1 MKGNVMTAKN
11 DAAQPALIDGQAPK
25 VKSITIRPSAELYAR
40 IEEYRWANRVNK
52 IHEVVL
58 TAVEAF
64 LAAESE

>member
-1 MKGNVMTAKN
+1 MKGNVMTASIFL
-11 DAAQPALIDGQAPK
+11 PAPIDEQAPK
-25 VKSITIRPSAELYAR
+25 VKSITIRPTAELYAR

-64 LAAESE
+64 LADGE

>member
-1 MKGNVMTAKN
+1 MKGNVMTASIFL
-11 DAAQPALIDGQAPK
+11 PALIDGQAPK
-25 VKSITIRPSAELYAR
+25 VKSITIRPTAELYAR

-64 LAAESE
+64 LADGE

>member
-11 DAAQPALIDGQAPK
+11 DAAQPALTDGQTPK
-25 VKSITIRPSAELYAR
+25 VKSITIRPTAELYAR
-40 IEEYRWANRVNK
+40 IEEYRWTNRVNK

-64 LAAESE
+64 LADGE

>member
-11 DAAQPALIDGQAPK
+11 DAAQPAHIDGQAPK
-25 VKSITIRPSAELYAR
+25 VKSITIRPTAELYAR
-40 IEEYRWANRVNK
+40 IEEYRWTNRVNK

-64 LAAESE
+64 LADGE

>member
-11 DAAQPALIDGQAPK
+11 DAAPPALIDGQAPK

-40 IEEYRWANRVNK
+40 IEEFRWTNRVNK

-58 TAVEAF
+58 IAVEAF
-64 LAAESE
+64 LAADGE

>member
-1 MKGNVMTAKN
+1 MTAKST
-11 DAAQPALIDGQAPK
+11 AQFDEQTLK
-25 VKSITIRPSAELYAR
+25 VKSITIRPTAELYAR

-58 TAVEAF
+58 IAVESF